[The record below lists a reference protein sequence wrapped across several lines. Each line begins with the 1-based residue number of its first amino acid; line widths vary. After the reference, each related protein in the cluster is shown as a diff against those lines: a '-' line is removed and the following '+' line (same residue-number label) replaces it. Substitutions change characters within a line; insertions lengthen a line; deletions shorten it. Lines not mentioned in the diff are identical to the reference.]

1 MQHNSS
7 NSIGVSGKDT
17 LRQQK
22 KPTNPCKSDFLIWL
36 PAGCAPHPPPANTTH
51 SHTPIFFFGVP
62 GAEQTCYLL
71 YATAASF
78 FTILFAAFDFSFS
91 CPSASICFGIQ
102 LWQQLQP
109 RHSSLALQL
118 LIQLLVVVLLLLE
131 VLLPLPPLLLLLLLP
146 SHSLG
151 SH

>member
-1 MQHNSS
+1 MQ
-7 NSIGVSGKDT
+7 IGFSDLVACR
-17 LRQQK
+17 LC
-22 KPTNPCKSDFLIWL
+22 PTPTTSQHH
-36 PAGCAPHPPPANTTH
+36 PQPHPH
-51 SHTPIFFFGVP
+51 FFFGVP

-91 CPSASICFGIQ
+91 CPSAAICFGIQ

-118 LIQLLVVVLLLLE
+118 LILLLVVVLLLLE

>member
-1 MQHNSS
+1 MQIKKNFWGLYFIFHD
-7 NSIGVSGKDT
+7 GK
-17 LRQQK
+17 
-22 KPTNPCKSDFLIWL
+22 
-36 PAGCAPHPPPANTTH
+36 
-51 SHTPIFFFGVP
+51 IFSFKI
-62 GAEQTCYLL
+62 YLNW
-71 YATAASF
+71 F

-91 CPSASICFGIQ
+91 CPSAAICFGIQ

-118 LIQLLVVVLLLLE
+118 QLLIQILLLL
-131 VLLPLPPLLLLLLLP
+131 LLLMLLLLQDPLLLP

>member
-36 PAGCAPHPPPANTTH
+36 PAGCAPHP
-51 SHTPIFFFGVP
+51 FFGVP

-91 CPSASICFGIQ
+91 CPSAAICFGIQ